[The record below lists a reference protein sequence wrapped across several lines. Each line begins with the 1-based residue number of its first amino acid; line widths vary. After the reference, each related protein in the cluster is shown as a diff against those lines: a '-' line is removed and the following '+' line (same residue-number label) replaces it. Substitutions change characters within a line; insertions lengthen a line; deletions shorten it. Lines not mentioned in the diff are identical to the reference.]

1 MALISKE
8 QLSLA
13 LQSIKILLSGKLDAS
28 NLAAAIESALAQ
40 AKASGEFNGPQGPQG
55 PRGAQGPAGSD
66 GRTPVKGVDYWT
78 TADKNEIKAY
88 VDESILGGAW

>member
-13 LQSIKILLSGKLDAS
+13 LQSVKILLSEKLDAS
-28 NLAAAIESALAQ
+28 NLVAAINSALAQ

-55 PRGAQGPAGSD
+55 PQGPSGSS
-66 GRTPVKGVDYWT
+66 GKTPVKGVDYWT
-78 TADKNEIKAY
+78 AADKNEIKAY